1 MKKVYLNPEME
12 MVEIDMSQMIM
23 AGSPLPKSDSEVDT
37 DDILAP
43 PMHDYE
49 DSELFSE

>member
-1 MKKVYLNPEME
+1 MKKVYLIPEME
-12 MVEIDMSQMIM
+12 MVEMDMSLMIM

-43 PMHDYE
+43 PAMSDFE
-49 DSELFSE
+49 DSKIF